1 MGIILGISI
10 AINVLVGLGVF
21 LLIKFRKKITNK
33 LFQPIDFNSFINDD
47 DNFLDRM

>member
-1 MGIILGISI
+1 MEIILGISI
-10 AINVLVGLGVF
+10 SLNVLVGLAIF
-21 LLIKFRKKITNK
+21 LLIKFRTKITKK